1 MTHYY
6 GMRLRGCAPMCQP
19 KGFARLDDTTG
30 RYHDILAY
38 TRKLTDNELYDYE
51 LDYLGTELY
60 NSTINTPVNEEENTM
75 PKTEEQRKKLIQ
87 WHIEWDKANTTQFKM
102 KLVNTTDADII
113 AWLNAQPNK
122 QGYIK
127 SLIRADIAAHEQNT
141 NEGE

>member
-19 KGFARLDDTTG
+19 KGFTRLDDTTG
-30 RYHDILAY
+30 RYHDLLAY
-38 TRKLTDNELYDYE
+38 DHKLTDEETAAYE
-51 LDYLGTELY
+51 LDYLGTALY
-60 NSTINTPVNEEENTM
+60 NSTINTPVNEEEFTM
-75 PKTEEQRKKLIQ
+75 PTTEEQRKKLIQ

-127 SLIRADIAAHEQNT
+127 SLIRADIAAHKKE
-141 NEGE
+141 EE